1 MAAVASRPDPGLE
14 ERTDGEEALT
24 RARRK
29 KEDEELLLRLD
40 RDALFLAAP
49 FRLRLARLDKE
60 NYRVKRRLG
69 SCDSDGV
76 ILLRLRNLRTG
87 EQLKYSSLIATLC
100 HELAHLAYMSHG
112 KRFQMLNE
120 RILEFARA
128 EGIYRPSAPGG
139 RNRPSPASPSPEAF
153 HQQVPLPLPPPT
165 TPR

>member
-1 MAAVASRPDPGLE
+1 M
-14 ERTDGEEALT
+14 T

-29 KEDEELLLRLD
+29 KEDEKILRRLD
-40 RDALFLAAP
+40 RDALFLAAH

-76 ILLRLRNLRTG
+76 ILLRLRNLRTT
-87 EQLKYSSLIATLC
+87 EHLKYSSLIATLC
-100 HELAHLAYMSHG
+100 HELAHLTYMSHG

-128 EGIYRPSAPGG
+128 QGIYRPGAPGG
-139 RNRPSPASPSPEAF
+139 KNRPCPASPSPEAF
-153 HQQVPLPLPPPT
+153 HQQVPLPLPLPT